1 MQFIIFGAGENASKL
16 IGSMVKNG
24 YEIKFLVDND
34 KEKQGKQILG
44 FDVKSPKELIN
55 FRKGQEYVLISVLN
69 KLVYEE
75 IAAQMVDLGLKRD
88 GDFSHGKYFFSTDV
102 VQSGKVSGYID
113 LPEKFSAIK
122 SFDPASHLIK
132 LKKERRIFRLV
143 HSNFAEQYVRVH
155 EICRDNHLYGSY
167 VIETKIVENI
177 WNLSEG
183 LVLEHCFLEPVSY
196 SFEWSP
202 GMFSDYVSFMLSMLK
217 RFAECGLAL
226 CDGHTLNATITEGR
240 FIFIDFGAL
249 KEGNTSGIVLLE
261 FLNTHIIPL
270 ILIYKNQIA
279 KAYLYLKNPGIEYTI
294 TDIQGYLNEDE
305 LSTMQMLYRSLIQIN
320 SAEDI
325 CRFVEMVSEF
335 IGSMNRN
342 KLTTRWEG
350 YQNDEWE
357 WSSDPSKW
365 SLKMRN
371 VSEMIERI
379 NPDTIVD
386 LAGNMGWYG
395 TYWHKNLKYALIVDY
410 DYNCID
416 YLWKKICI
424 NKMSNV
430 VPIYMSV
437 CVPTLDYYRD
447 DAISGSAVE
456 PWRKSAVDRFRSE
469 VVIALAIVH
478 HLAFAQQLSFA
489 EIIGQFTLFTSRYLI
504 VEFIEQNDQYITNFL
519 KNGFEWYTKENFV
532 RELKKNFKILETRL
546 STPCETRTIY
556 LCELK

>member
-1 MQFIIFGAGENASKL
+1 M
-16 IGSMVKNG
+16 
-24 YEIKFLVDND
+24 
-34 KEKQGKQILG
+34 
-44 FDVKSPKELIN
+44 
-55 FRKGQEYVLISVLN
+55 
-69 KLVYEE
+69 
-75 IAAQMVDLGLKRD
+75 
-88 GDFSHGKYFFSTDV
+88 
-102 VQSGKVSGYID
+102 
-113 LPEKFSAIK
+113 
-122 SFDPASHLIK
+122 
-132 LKKERRIFRLV
+132 
-143 HSNFAEQYVRVH
+143 
-155 EICRDNHLYGSY
+155 
-167 VIETKIVENI
+167 
-177 WNLSEG
+177 
-183 LVLEHCFLEPVSY
+183 
-196 SFEWSP
+196 
-202 GMFSDYVSFMLSMLK
+202 
-217 RFAECGLAL
+217 
-226 CDGHTLNATITEGR
+226 
-240 FIFIDFGAL
+240 
-249 KEGNTSGIVLLE
+249 E

>member
-1 MQFIIFGAGENASKL
+1 
-16 IGSMVKNG
+16 
-24 YEIKFLVDND
+24 
-34 KEKQGKQILG
+34 
-44 FDVKSPKELIN
+44 
-55 FRKGQEYVLISVLN
+55 
-69 KLVYEE
+69 
-75 IAAQMVDLGLKRD
+75 
-88 GDFSHGKYFFSTDV
+88 
-102 VQSGKVSGYID
+102 
-113 LPEKFSAIK
+113 
-122 SFDPASHLIK
+122 
-132 LKKERRIFRLV
+132 
-143 HSNFAEQYVRVH
+143 
-155 EICRDNHLYGSY
+155 
-167 VIETKIVENI
+167 
-177 WNLSEG
+177 
-183 LVLEHCFLEPVSY
+183 
-196 SFEWSP
+196 
-202 GMFSDYVSFMLSMLK
+202 
-217 RFAECGLAL
+217 
-226 CDGHTLNATITEGR
+226 
-240 FIFIDFGAL
+240 
-249 KEGNTSGIVLLE
+249 
-261 FLNTHIIPL
+261 
-270 ILIYKNQIA
+270 
-279 KAYLYLKNPGIEYTI
+279 
-294 TDIQGYLNEDE
+294 
-305 LSTMQMLYRSLIQIN
+305 
-320 SAEDI
+320 
-325 CRFVEMVSEF
+325 
-335 IGSMNRN
+335 
-342 KLTTRWEG
+342 
-350 YQNDEWE
+350 
-357 WSSDPSKW
+357 
-365 SLKMRN
+365 MRN

-416 YLWKKICI
+416 YLWKKMCI